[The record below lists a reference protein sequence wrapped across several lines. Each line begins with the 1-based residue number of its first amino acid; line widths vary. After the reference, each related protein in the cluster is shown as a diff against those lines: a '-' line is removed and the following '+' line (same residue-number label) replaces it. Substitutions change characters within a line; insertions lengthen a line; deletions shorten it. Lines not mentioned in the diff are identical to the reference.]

1 MTLEDKFKKQLGEMS
16 FTITVLQH
24 QLEETTQEL
33 NALKADKAEKK
44 QDVRSTKS

>member
-24 QLEETTQEL
+24 QLEETANEL
-33 NALKADKAEKK
+33 NSLKEEKTSA
-44 QDVRSTKS
+44 RSAKSKES